1 MSLFVSGSDGNLYID
16 PYNLQYTGSVY
27 KTNYVVD
34 NGDGVNE
41 DDDDGLRVP
50 GILFDTSLNQYW
62 ADIRWACAD
71 YLGDDGVV
79 DSYDTGSNS
88 GTIWVYDLTDEQ
100 KNTIENDAEY
110 IATYVTSSL

>member
-1 MSLFVSGSDGNLYID
+1 MSVFISGSDGNIYIE
-16 PYNLQYTGSVY
+16 PYELRYTGSLY

-34 NGDGVNE
+34 NDEEVNE
-41 DDDDGLRVP
+41 VDDDGCRVP

-62 ADIRWACAD
+62 GDIRWACAD